1 MNDVSPL
8 LSCTHSWINTEP
20 TSEVNSPCGIF
31 FVPINQCNT
40 GLFRLTVCS
49 IDESTHRV
57 APLEWMLII
66 HPLFFS
72 DSINAV
78 LKNAVWISRE
88 LLQ

>member
-1 MNDVSPL
+1 MFRPCLVVHIRGLILNQHPRSTAHAVSF
-8 LSCTHSWINTEP
+8 S
-20 TSEVNSPCGIF
+20 
-31 FVPINQCNT
+31 VPINQCNT

-49 IDESTHRV
+49 IDESTHQV